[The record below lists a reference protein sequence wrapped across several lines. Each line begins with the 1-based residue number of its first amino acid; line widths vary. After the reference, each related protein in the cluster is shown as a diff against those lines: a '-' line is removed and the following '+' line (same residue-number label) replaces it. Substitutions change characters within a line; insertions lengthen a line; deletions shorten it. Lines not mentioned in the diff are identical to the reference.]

1 MDGRNR
7 IADPAG
13 DEAKAEEN
21 HVDLRVTEVLHL
33 TRRVYELLCIAETS
47 AQRYQEARRNL
58 ERLEAVLAQKQG
70 G

>member
-1 MDGRNR
+1 
-7 IADPAG
+7 
-13 DEAKAEEN
+13 
-21 HVDLRVTEVLHL
+21 
-33 TRRVYELLCIAETS
+33 VYELLCIAETS